1 MIPDLPNASSDI
13 IGSKRWRDNRQ
24 RGEEGKEHKDNLSFD
39 RYIRTTFPRANLGD
53 GEGKKERKKEGRK
66 KERATRG
73 GGQEQVESVGGAH
86 TRGTC
91 SFTLRRSVGSPW

>member
-24 RGEEGKEHKDNLSFD
+24 RGEEGKEHKDNLSFG

-53 GEGKKERKKEGRK
+53 GKGKRKGRK
-66 KERATRG
+66 KEERRN
-73 GGQEQVESVGGAH
+73 ERLVVEDKSKWKA
-86 TRGTC
+86 
-91 SFTLRRSVGSPW
+91 